1 MQNPP
6 TLPTAQGSFAKTPFP
21 HLLVYALERALTG
34 TFELHVG
41 AQSVATM
48 LFVQGVPAKLRT
60 TEGVHFLGDV
70 MAELGIISPEALR
83 ASQDRMAESPRL
95 QGQILLEIGAI
106 DEARLEAGV
115 RAQLDRKLEHLFGLP
130 ADTVFS
136 YYDGIDAL
144 QRYGGPPTPID
155 PFPALWR
162 GVRQAPAWEHVDAT
176 LRRVGSSAV
185 RIGPNAHLDRF
196 QFTRVEGG
204 ALDLLRQR
212 PMRVVD
218 LANSKVI
225 GPSVA
230 QLLVYVLVITKQVDL
245 VETPSMRAPAQA
257 AQAAPQAAPL
267 NAAVPP
273 SPGSTGRFNVGTGA
287 PGAPGA
293 PGGLASGQAFARVQ
307 LQAKPIQRAPLIVEE
322 GPVARSASDGRIAS
336 PLPQAIPLPT
346 NAGDPS
352 SPYAP
357 SATSAA
363 QAYHGMNPAIP
374 GAPPAPVIL
383 GMPPV
388 GPDAYPQGQGEM
400 NVSISDGPGGGGLGL
415 DIGAMISTTIQSSM
429 PPPLQSPDPAAGPGQ
444 GYAPPPPPS
453 SSPLL
458 TSSSMMSSSAS
469 APQPSAPP
477 PGPPPSSPSV
487 SAPPPPASEPQVPA
501 QNLTSEQ
508 SSLKQKILERALQ
521 ISSQDYFQML
531 GLARDATPEM
541 VQKAFFGL
549 AKVWHPDRLPPALV
563 DVKDA
568 CSKVF
573 THLTEAQATLTD
585 AERRT
590 EYMTLL
596 KDGGATPDDQAKIQ
610 AILEA
615 ATEFQKAEIF
625 MKRNDTAQAHE
636 MARKAYALDPEQSEY
651 LAMVTWLDAQ
661 KPEWVGREKT
671 LEKVA
676 VLDKCIK
683 LNANSERA
691 YFWRGMLYKRIDE
704 TSKAMKDFK
713 KAAELN
719 PRNLDAM
726 REVRLHNIRGGQSKP
741 PPGNSSSSSSGSTS
755 SRSSQKPPAETLG
768 GLFGKL
774 FKK

>member
-6 TLPTAQGSFAKTPFP
+6 TGPTAQGSFAKTPFP
-21 HLLVYALERALTG
+21 HLLVYALERALSG
-34 TFELHVG
+34 TFELHLPAPDG
-41 AQSVATM
+41 TMQSVATM
-48 LFVQGVPAKLRT
+48 LVIQGVPAKLRT
-60 TEGVHFLGDV
+60 TDGVHYLGDV
-70 MAELGIISPEALR
+70 MAELGLVSPEAVK
-83 ASQDRMAESPRL
+83 ASQERMAESPRL
-95 QGQILLEIGAI
+95 QGQILKELGAV
-106 DEARLEAGV
+106 DDSRLEAGV
-115 RAQLDRKLEHLFGLP
+115 RAQLDRKLEHLFALP
-130 ADTVFS
+130 AATVFS
-136 YYDGIDAL
+136 YYDAIDAL

-155 PFPALWR
+155 PLPALWR

-176 LRRVGSSAV
+176 LRRVGASAV
-185 RIGPNAHLDRF
+185 RIGANAQLDRF
-196 QFTRVEGG
+196 QFTRVEVG

-212 PMRVVD
+212 PMRVTD
-218 LANSKVI
+218 LASSKVI

-230 QLLVYVLVITKQVDL
+230 QLLVYVLVITKQVEL
-245 VETPSMRAPAQA
+245 VETPSMRVPAAAVAQQPQPAPGAS
-257 AQAAPQAAPL
+257 
-267 NAAVPP
+267 AVPP
-273 SPGSTGRFNVGTGA
+273 PGQSTGRLPAVGSQ
-287 PGAPGA
+287 PGPPSA
-293 PGGLASGQAFARVQ
+293 ASGQAFARVQ

-336 PLPQAIPLPT
+336 PMPQAIPLPV
-346 NAGDPS
+346 NASGAGASAGDPS
-352 SPYAP
+352 SPFA
-357 SATSAA
+357 AT
-363 QAYHGMNPAIP
+363 QGINPTIP
-374 GAPPAPVIL
+374 LAPPAPVIT
-383 GMPPV
+383 GMTPI
-388 GPDAYPQGQGEM
+388 GPDADPTSAM
-400 NVSISDGPGGGGLGL
+400 NMSAGGLGL

-429 PPPLQSPDPAAGPGQ
+429 PPPINTADQGFVPA
-444 GYAPPPPPS
+444 PPPS
-453 SSPLL
+453 SLMGAAGHSG
-458 TSSSMMSSSAS
+458 
-469 APQPSAPP
+469 PQSGSLPSV
-477 PGPPPSSPSV
+477 PPSSPSV
-487 SAPPPPASEPQVPA
+487 PAPPPSQPPPKS
-501 QNLTSEQ
+501 LTSEQ
-508 SSLKQKILERALQ
+508 SSLKQKILERAHA

-531 GLARDATPEM
+531 GLERDATAEQ

-573 THLTEAQATLTD
+573 THLTEAQATLLD
-585 AERRT
+585 QERRA

-625 MKRNDTAQAHE
+625 MKRNDNAQAHE
-636 MARKAYALDPEQSEY
+636 LARKAHALDPEQADY

-671 LEKVA
+671 LEKIA
-676 VLDKCIK
+676 VLDRCIK
-683 LNANSERA
+683 INANSERA
-691 YFWRGMLYKRIDE
+691 YFWRGMLYKRIDDS
-704 TSKAMKDFK
+704 SKAMKDFK

-741 PPGNSSSSSSGSTS
+741 PPGNSSSSSG
-755 SRSSQKPPAETLG
+755 RPSQRPAKPAAPETLG

>member
-6 TLPTAQGSFAKTPFP
+6 TGPTAQGSFAKTPFP
-21 HLLVYALERALTG
+21 HLLVYALERALSG
-34 TFELHVG
+34 TFELHLPQPDG
-41 AQSVATM
+41 SAQSVATM
-48 LFVQGVPAKLRT
+48 LVIQGVPAKLRT
-60 TEGVHFLGDV
+60 TDGVHYLGDV
-70 MAELGIISPEALR
+70 MAELGLVSPEAVK
-83 ASQDRMAESPRL
+83 ASQERMAESPRL
-95 QGQILLEIGAI
+95 QGQILKELGAV
-106 DEARLEAGV
+106 DDSRLDAGV

-130 ADTVFS
+130 SETVFS
-136 YYDGIDAL
+136 YYDGVDAL

-155 PFPALWR
+155 PLPALWR

-185 RIGPNAHLDRF
+185 RIGANAQLDRF

-212 PMRVVD
+212 PMRVTD

-230 QLLVYVLVITKQVDL
+230 QLLIYVLVITKQVEL
-245 VETPSMRAPAQA
+245 IETPSMRAPAAAPA
-257 AQAAPQAAPL
+257 AQAASAASQAQQAP
-267 NAAVPP
+267 AAVPVAAP
-273 SPGSTGRFNVGTGA
+273 STGRFAALGSQ
-287 PGAPGA
+287 PGAA
-293 PGGLASGQAFARVQ
+293 SAASGQAFARVQ

-322 GPVARSASDGRIAS
+322 APVARSASDGRIAS
-336 PLPQAIPLPT
+336 PLPQAIPLPNHAGAT
-346 NAGDPS
+346 NADPS
-352 SPYAP
+352 SPFA
-357 SATSAA
+357 ST
-363 QAYHGMNPAIP
+363 QGINPTIP
-374 GAPPAPVIL
+374 LAPPAPVIT

-388 GPDAYPQGQGEM
+388 GPDADPTAGM
-400 NVSISDGPGGGGLGL
+400 NMSVGGLGL

-429 PPPLQSPDPAAGPGQ
+429 PPPINTPDPGAEQ
-444 GYAPPPPPS
+444 GFMPAPPPSGSLP
-453 SSPLL
+453 
-458 TSSSMMSSSAS
+458 AV
-469 APQPSAPP
+469 
-477 PGPPPSSPSV
+477 PPSSPSMNV
-487 SAPPPPASEPQVPA
+487 PAAPPSQPPGHQ
-501 QNLTSEQ
+501 QNLTAEQ
-508 SSLKQKILERALQ
+508 SSLKQKIIERAHA

-531 GLARDATPEM
+531 GLERDATAEM

-573 THLTEAQATLTD
+573 THLTEAQATLLD
-585 AERRT
+585 QERRT

-615 ATEFQKAEIF
+615 ATEFQKAEIL
-625 MKRNDTAQAHE
+625 MKRNDIAQAHE
-636 MARKAYALDPEQSEY
+636 LARKAHALDPEQADY

-661 KPEWVGREKT
+661 KAEWIGREKT
-671 LEKVA
+671 LEKIA

-691 YFWRGMLYKRIDE
+691 YFWRGMLYKRIDD

-741 PPGNSSSSSSGSTS
+741 PPGNSSSGSSNNSG
-755 SRSSQKPPAETLG
+755 RNSQKPAKPAAPETLG